1 MFSYALGL
9 LLHGGIKRQAMK
21 VQIWS
26 FGKDHEP
33 YIREGMQLF
42 SERLKHY
49 CDFEVKVLNAG
60 KGISGLSERE
70 LKKKE
75 AKILLSILEPQ
86 HVLIVL
92 DERGKELSS
101 LQLSAFLQNHQVLA
115 SRTLVFLI
123 GGAYGID
130 ESVLLK
136 ARSVFTLSHLTFPHQ
151 LVRLIVAEQLYRA
164 FTIIN
169 NEKYHHQ

>member
-1 MFSYALGL
+1 
-9 LLHGGIKRQAMK
+9 MK

-33 YIREGMQLF
+33 YIREGVQLF
-42 SERLKHY
+42 SDRLKHY
-49 CDFEVKVLNAG
+49 CDFQVKILNAG
-60 KGISGLSERE
+60 KGTAGLDETTLR
-70 LKKKE
+70 KKE
-75 AKILLSILEPQ
+75 ARVLLGILEPE
-86 HVLIVL
+86 HVLVVL
-92 DERGKELSS
+92 DERGKEISS
-101 LQLSAFLQNHQVLA
+101 QQLGAFLGKHQLLA

-136 ARSVFTLSHLTFPHQ
+136 AREVFALSKLTFPHQ
-151 LVRLIVAEQLYRA
+151 LVRLILAEQLYRA
-164 FTIIN
+164 FTILN

>member
-1 MFSYALGL
+1 
-9 LLHGGIKRQAMK
+9 MK

-26 FGKDHEP
+26 FGKEHES
-33 YIREGMQLF
+33 YVREGIQLF
-42 SERLKHY
+42 SDRLKHY
-49 CDFEVKVLNAG
+49 CDFEFKILNAG
-60 KGISGLSERE
+60 KGTSTLPETE

-75 AKILLSILEPQ
+75 AKVLLSILEPQ
-86 HVLIVL
+86 HVLVVL
-92 DERGKELSS
+92 DERGKDLSS
-101 LQLSAFLQNHQVLA
+101 MQLSAFLQNHQTIA

-136 ARSVFTLSHLTFPHQ
+136 ARNVFSLSKLTFPHQ
-151 LVRLIVAEQLYRA
+151 LVRLILAEQLYRA
-164 FTIIN
+164 FAILN